1 MSKGSCPSTCTCR
14 TACGQTPSQHMVR
27 SLQEHA
33 LASAAI
39 TEAGGVDLEQILTG
53 WVQPGR

>member
-1 MSKGSCPSTCTCR
+1 
-14 TACGQTPSQHMVR
+14 MVVR
-27 SLQEHA
+27 HIRDIRESLAVAEHA

-39 TEAGGVDLEQILTG
+39 TEAGGLDLEQVLRG

>member
-1 MSKGSCPSTCTCR
+1 MIKARGRWWSDIHEIYER
-14 TACGQTPSQHMVR
+14 L
-27 SLQEHA
+27 SLAEHA

-39 TEAGGVDLEQILTG
+39 TEAGGIDLEQVLKG

>member
-1 MSKGSCPSTCTCR
+1 MEQATRMIKQRGRWWSDIYEIYER
-14 TACGQTPSQHMVR
+14 V
-27 SLQEHA
+27 SLAEHA

-39 TEAGGVDLEQILTG
+39 TEAGGLDLEQVLRG

>member
-1 MSKGSCPSTCTCR
+1 MR
-14 TACGQTPSQHMVR
+14 YMIYER
-27 SLQEHA
+27 LSLAEHA

-39 TEAGGVDLEQILTG
+39 TEAGGIDLEQVLKG